1 MTTEELDREWAEEN
15 RAEMRLFLR
24 GVLIAL
30 LVAAVVA
37 LRLVFG

>member
-24 GVLIAL
+24 GALIAL

>member
-1 MTTEELDREWAEEN
+1 VTPDELDREWAEED
-15 RAEMRLFLR
+15 RAELRLFVR
-24 GVLIAL
+24 GLLIAL

>member
-30 LVAAVVA
+30 FVAAVVA
-37 LRLVFG
+37 LRLVVG